1 MSEDLKNSKLK
12 LKSIYELLCNEEG
25 KAESFF
31 IPSYQRGYRWTK
43 QQVEELLED
52 IWEFISKNKKEDD
65 EFYCLQPIV
74 VKRNKEDNTKWDVID
89 GQQRLTTI
97 YIILKV
103 LEDKI
108 ESDSKSFDLD
118 YYSPNKQS

>member
-52 IWEFISKNKKEDD
+52 RLPLHIWTKCDKE
-65 EFYCLQPIV
+65 I
-74 VKRNKEDNTKWDVID
+74 
-89 GQQRLTTI
+89 
-97 YIILKV
+97 
-103 LEDKI
+103 
-108 ESDSKSFDLD
+108 
-118 YYSPNKQS
+118 